1 MPDDQFKNRLILV
14 VDDEERMVRFI
25 RLNLEHDGFKV
36 IEAFNGT
43 KAINQVRSNL
53 PDLVLLDIMM
63 PDMDGFEV
71 LRIIRET
78 SNVPVIMLTAK
89 GEEDDRVRGLELG
102 ADDYVTKPFSPR
114 ELVSRV
120 RAVLRRTETTGVSTH
135 GLIEVDERLKLDFER
150 REIWVDGELVKLR
163 PTEYRLLYHLVQN
176 AGWVVTHDQ
185 ILAKVWGYEYRDEP
199 HYVRLYIN
207 YLRKKLEEDPANPK
221 YILTERGVGYRFVDF
236 RRKDFHRKPVISL
249 THELTKKFF
258 NLAGDRFNRHQGQCP
273 CIYAANWQG
282 GNGYCKG

>member
-1 MPDDQFKNRLILV
+1 MPEDIFHNRKILV

-25 RLNLEHDGFKV
+25 RLNLEHDGFQV
-36 IEAFNGT
+36 IEAYKGGQ
-43 KAINQVRSNL
+43 AIQRLRDNL
-53 PDLVLLDIMM
+53 PDVVLLDVML
-63 PDMDGFEV
+63 PDIDGFEV
-71 LRIIRET
+71 LKMIREI
-78 SNVPVIMLTAK
+78 SSVPVIMLTAK
-89 GEEDDRVRGLELG
+89 GEEDDRVKGLEAG

-120 RAVLRRTETTGVSTH
+120 RAVLRRVDSAAGGMH
-135 GLIEVDERLKLDFER
+135 GLIEVDDRLKIDFDR

-185 ILAKVWGYEYRDEP
+185 LLSKVWGYEYRDEP

-207 YLRKKLEEDPANPK
+207 YLRQKLEKDPANPQ

-236 RRKDFHRKPVISL
+236 RRQKPG
-249 THELTKKFF
+249 E
-258 NLAGDRFNRHQGQCP
+258 G
-273 CIYAANWQG
+273 
-282 GNGYCKG
+282 